1 LIPLYLDSDAPS
13 AIHGVTPVR
22 GMPIKNKLTFGSTP
36 EIILNNPADSA
47 DSTYD
52 VETIGIS
59 PAYDE
64 TVEPNADRDG
74 SISGEPRELQKIITI
89 QGFIRATS
97 LAGLYDKIA
106 ALHRAFNPVL
116 DWMGDTTNDNRGFL
130 PLKFAV
136 PTTDTVSW
144 PLGYKLCQFYVRPIR
159 LAVPTMTKFDDFT
172 ARFTL
177 TLRAVDPRMY
187 EQTTQSANRTG
198 SGNVACANA
207 LATYPSWPVITL
219 AFTTIPSAN
228 ITIKRNE
235 NQVGTVALDYTKLA
249 DSAGKTLEID
259 YQRRTAEY
267 NSGLDKTSAL
277 LASSQ
282 FQDLAPA
289 STNTYVFTNLPS
301 DCVATVTW
309 RRAFA

>member
-1 LIPLYLDSDAPS
+1 
-13 AIHGVTPVR
+13 
-22 GMPIKNKLTFGSTP
+22 MPIKNKLTFGSTP
-36 EIILNNPADSA
+36 SIILNNPADNA

-52 VETIGIS
+52 VETVGIS

-97 LAGLYDKIA
+97 LAALYDKIA

-116 DWMGDTTNDNRGFL
+116 DWTGDTTNDDRGFL

-136 PTTDTVSW
+136 PTTDTTSW
-144 PLGYKLCQFYVRPIR
+144 PLGYKLCQYYVRPIR

-177 TLRAVDPRMY
+177 TLRAIDPRLY
-187 EQTTQSANRTG
+187 EQSEQTANRTG
-198 SGNVACANA
+198 AGNVTANNS
-207 LATYPSWPVITL
+207 LSTYGSWPVITL
-219 AFTTIPSAN
+219 AFTTIPSTD
-228 ITIKRNE
+228 IVIYRNE
-235 NQVGTVALDYTKLA
+235 SQVGAVHLESTELS
-249 DSAGKTLEID
+249 DSSGETLTID
-259 YQRRTAEY
+259 FRHRTAEY
-267 NSGLDKTSAL
+267 SDGTNKVRAMKSFSRFQPMLP
-277 LASSQ
+277 ASS
-282 FQDLAPA
+282 
-289 STNTYVFTNLPS
+289 NTWVFENLPA

-309 RRAFA
+309 RRAFV